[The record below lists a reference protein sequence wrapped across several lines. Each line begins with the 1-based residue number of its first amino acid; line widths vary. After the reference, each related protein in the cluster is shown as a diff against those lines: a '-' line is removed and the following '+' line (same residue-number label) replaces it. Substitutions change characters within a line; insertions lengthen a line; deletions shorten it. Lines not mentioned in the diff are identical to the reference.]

1 MHAHINKCSVK
12 CGLMPVKDPYES
24 FFFPQLTFFL
34 GGFFF
39 FLMKCTVVY
48 EERVN
53 NVENCN
59 N

>member
-24 FFFPQLTFFL
+24 FFFPDSR
-34 GGFFF
+34 FFF
-39 FLMKCTVVY
+39 CFLLMKCTVVY